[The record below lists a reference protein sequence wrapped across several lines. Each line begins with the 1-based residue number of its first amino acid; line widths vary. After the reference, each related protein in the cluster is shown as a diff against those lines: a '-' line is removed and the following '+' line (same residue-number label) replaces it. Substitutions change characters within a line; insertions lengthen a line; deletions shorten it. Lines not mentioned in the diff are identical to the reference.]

1 MSSLPLLTT
10 GRLIVRPLAINDLAG
25 VYDLLDAL
33 PGELAPDPDRWQQ
46 RADWLQ
52 WTVMGYEQFAR
63 LHQPPFGERTVILRD
78 TGQLIGLVGYVP
90 VFDALPQI
98 PALAPAGGVL
108 RGVNAVE
115 LGLYYHVT
123 PVLRR
128 QGYAS
133 EAAQALVDFAFAQ
146 LRAWRIVATTTYHNE
161 GSIAVMRRLG
171 MAIVQNPYQEP
182 EYLQVVGVR
191 YNPAVLT
198 AD

>member
-1 MSSLPLLTT
+1 M
-10 GRLIVRPLAINDLAG
+10 NDLAG
-25 VYDLLDAL
+25 VYALLDVL
-33 PGELAPDPDRWQQ
+33 PGEMSPDSDKWQE

-52 WTVMGYEQFAR
+52 WTVMGYGQFAR
-63 LHQPPFGERTVILRD
+63 LHQPPFGERAITLRE

-98 PALAPAGGVL
+98 PALAPAGDVL
-108 RGVNAVE
+108 RGVNAAE

-123 PVLRR
+123 VAQRR

-133 EAAQALVDFAFAQ
+133 EAAQALVDFALDQ

-171 MAIVQNPYQEP
+171 MAILQNPYPEP
-182 EYLQVVGVR
+182 EYLQVIGVR

-198 AD
+198 AE